1 MAPVWVRA
9 GIPFPVLIPG
19 HRAVLPDGA
28 SSHPASLCP
37 HWAETPAATPGW
49 CQTGVAALRVF
60 FGLFA
65 AKSCHPE
72 QRRARRCAV
81 PQFPWLQE
89 QGQGSTA
96 GCGKHREVFGAPDS
110 LGGKGRAGQGGG
122 LAASSPCPTFLG
134 GRCWGRH
141 REPGGDS
148 VWGSHTR
155 TRRCRGREGR
165 ELCKD
170 SLLRIPAVRAGGQER
185 PHRTKCCK
193 ENYYLGT

>member
-1 MAPVWVRA
+1 MRCASVSLAARA
-9 GIPFPVLIPG
+9 GAGEHCWVWKAQG
-19 HRAVLPDGA
+19 GVWSTRLPR
-28 SSHPASLCP
+28 S
-37 HWAETPAATPGW
+37 E
-49 CQTGVAALRVF
+49 
-60 FGLFA
+60 
-65 AKSCHPE
+65 
-72 QRRARRCAV
+72 
-81 PQFPWLQE
+81 
-89 QGQGSTA
+89 GQ
-96 GCGKHREVFGAPDS
+96 
-110 LGGKGRAGQGGG
+110 GRAGQGGG